1 MIITL
6 PIPDNVAREYFV
18 AAEKLSTH
26 LAPIGRSPDA
36 RTLMVM
42 VLSSTTAEEMVGQ
55 FDLALRSIV
64 GTAIPAEEKEPRPDF
79 GR

>member
-6 PIPDNVAREYFV
+6 PIPDDVAREYFV
-18 AAEKLSTH
+18 AAEKLTTH
-26 LAPIGRSPDA
+26 LAPLGRSPDA

-42 VLSSTTAEEMVGQ
+42 ALSSMTAEEMVGH

-64 GTAIPAEEKEPRPDF
+64 GVPIPSEVSPDF
-79 GR
+79 QN